1 MQKRK
6 PHITEHSEDARR
18 QLREHAAKEEEFK
31 RRQAES
37 IARMRA
43 EMEAAKTAPAER
55 PPRQAKPE
63 KLVLIPKT
71 GLKVPSSMR
80 AGTGIS
86 LLPKAQFHFDRPLH
100 QFVTFP
106 DGRRAH
112 IAERDIPA
120 AVKRWQEHLDSKPK
134 PAKPGVPRKSVPKP
148 ASKPQSIKKPE
159 TESLSLEKKPSPRPM
174 GVPPNLQVYVSGVIE
189 RAQSMERGSEERKGL
204 KRMVGVRL
212 MSEGLGPEAIAK
224 ILSKL

>member
-1 MQKRK
+1 MQKGK
-6 PHITEHSEDARR
+6 PHSTGHSEDARR
-18 QLREHAAKEEEFK
+18 QLRRQVAKEEEFK

-37 IARMRA
+37 VARMRA
-43 EMEAAKTAPAER
+43 EMDAAKNAPAEQ

-63 KLVLIPKT
+63 KLVPIPKT

-80 AGTGIS
+80 AGTAIR

-100 QFVTFP
+100 PFVTFP

-112 IAERDIPA
+112 IAEKNIPA
-120 AVKRWQEHLDSKPK
+120 AVKRWQEHLDSRPK
-134 PAKPGVPRKSVPKP
+134 PAKTHAPRKSASRP
-148 ASKPQSIKKPE
+148 AAKPQSTKPPE
-159 TESLSLEKKPSPRPM
+159 TKPLSLEKKPTPRAM
-174 GVPPNLQVYVSGVIE
+174 GVPPNLQGYVSGIIE

-204 KRMVGVRL
+204 KRMVGIRL
-212 MSEGLGPEAIAK
+212 MDEGLEPEAIAK